1 MYSIIRNNRPNLTDW
16 SIITYTWIIKSVS
29 KYINTQITKP
39 EDILLH
45 IDKIEDYL
53 KNKEFK
59 LRKTIYWALLIFTDI
74 KEKTEEM
81 KNINEYLRKKMMDD
95 INQFKLIETNQIK
108 TEKQQINWMEYEEVL
123 DMYKKYE
130 KENIELFEKETL
142 NKKEF
147 LKLNTYILLA
157 CLFELPPLRSMNWTE
172 FKIRNVD
179 KEKDNY
185 MEDNNFYFNQYKNSN
200 RKGLWVVPINDK

>member
-1 MYSIIRNNRPNLTDW
+1 
-16 SIITYTWIIKSVS
+16 
-29 KYINTQITKP
+29 
-39 EDILLH
+39 
-45 IDKIEDYL
+45 
-53 KNKEFK
+53 
-59 LRKTIYWALLIFTDI
+59 
-74 KEKTEEM
+74 
-81 KNINEYLRKKMMDD
+81 MMDD

-200 RKGLWVVPINDK
+200 RKGL

>member
-39 EDILLH
+39 EDIILN

-81 KNINEYLRKKMMDD
+81 KNINEQLRKKMMDD

>member
-1 MYSIIRNNRPNLTDW
+1 
-16 SIITYTWIIKSVS
+16 
-29 KYINTQITKP
+29 
-39 EDILLH
+39 
-45 IDKIEDYL
+45 
-53 KNKEFK
+53 
-59 LRKTIYWALLIFTDI
+59 
-74 KEKTEEM
+74 M

-200 RKGLWVVPINDK
+200 RKGL